1 MEFDKEILRI
11 ANDFE
16 SGSEIVHTER
26 WQGVDISKK
35 PEMATHE
42 LRHVFLRVK
51 LPTEDLQYYQNQV
64 RPNIPWA
71 DDHFL
76 ERVCGQ
82 PINPGVQWKHWPW
95 GHNAKNFLDEKGKFN
110 HNYMERYFPKFAGT
124 LGRSTETPDDFL
136 KAFIEMYGDV
146 SSYNTMN
153 HGVHHPYGDLH
164 DVVKQLHKEPHT
176 RQAILPVFFPEDTGA
191 VHGGRVPC
199 TLAYQFLMRNNRL
212 DVSYWI
218 RSCDFLRHF
227 RDDIYLTV
235 RLALWVLQRLRE
247 LDPSW
252 NDVMPGE
259 YVMLI
264 SSLHLFRN
272 DYLQMF
278 GAQR

>member
-1 MEFDKEILRI
+1 MDFPREIFRI
-11 ANDFE
+11 QNEFE
-16 SGSEIVHTER
+16 SASELVHTDT
-26 WQGVDISKK
+26 WQGVNISNK

-42 LRHVFLRVK
+42 LRHVFMRVR
-51 LPTEDLQYYQNQV
+51 LISEELDFYRSQIQ
-64 RPNIPWA
+64 PNLPWA

-82 PINPGVQWKHWPW
+82 PINPGVQWAHWPW
-95 GHNAKNFLDEKGKFN
+95 GNSAKGFLKDGKFN

-124 LGRSTETPDDFL
+124 IGPTTLPHEFAKRFF
-136 KAFIEMYGDV
+136 AMYGDDPA
-146 SSYNTMN
+146 SAINRGIY
-153 HGVHHPYGDLH
+153 HPYGDLH
-164 DVVKQLHKEPHT
+164 DVVKQLRDHPNT

-218 RSCDFLRHF
+218 RSCDFRRHF

-235 RLALWVLQRLRE
+235 RLLLWVLTRLRE
-247 LDPSW
+247 FDASW

-278 GAQR
+278 GASK